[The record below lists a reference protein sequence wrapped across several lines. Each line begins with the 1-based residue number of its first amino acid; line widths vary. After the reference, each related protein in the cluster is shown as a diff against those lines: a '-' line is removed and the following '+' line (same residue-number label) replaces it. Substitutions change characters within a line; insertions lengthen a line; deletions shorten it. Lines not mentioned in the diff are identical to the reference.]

1 LASSCFDRGA
11 GADDVIGD
19 VDDGRTNGG
28 VANASSELFNRSSTE
43 NNDVFDVGVASCVV
57 TKTSLELRLESL
69 FTRASVDGSSGEN
82 VIKYLYTLSLTARQN
97 KVNYRSLQA
106 ILKLFAGKTSG
117 YPSGVHDGALV

>member
-28 VANASSELFNRSSTE
+28 VANASSELFNRSSIE

-82 VIKYLYTLSLTARQN
+82 VIKYLFTSSLTARQN
-97 KVNYRSLQA
+97 KVDYRSLQA
-106 ILKLFAGKTSG
+106 ILKL
-117 YPSGVHDGALV
+117 